1 MKRAWSIIL
10 ALSLLLLALGGI
22 VFGLSLIMDADLL
35 RVADAVFARYDLAKV
50 IVAVQGAFGGRA
62 SGCGVSIFGM

>member
-10 ALSLLLLALGGI
+10 ALALLLLALGGI

-50 IVAVQGAFGGRA
+50 IAAVQDAFGGLA
-62 SGCGVSIFGM
+62 SVFGVSIFGM

>member
-10 ALSLLLLALGGI
+10 ALALLLLALGGI

-50 IVAVQGAFGGRA
+50 IVAARETLGGIR
-62 SGCGVSIFGM
+62 GVLPF

>member
-10 ALSLLLLALGGI
+10 ALALLLLALGGI

-50 IVAVQGAFGGRA
+50 IAAVQDAFGGLA
-62 SGCGVSIFGM
+62 SVFGVSIFGI

>member
-10 ALSLLLLALGGI
+10 ALALLLLALGGI

-50 IVAVQGAFGGRA
+50 IVAVREAFGGLA
-62 SGCGVSIFGM
+62 SVFGVSIFGM

>member
-10 ALSLLLLALGGI
+10 ALALLLLALGGI

-35 RVADAVFARYDLAKV
+35 RVADAVFARYDRAKV
-50 IVAVQGAFGGRA
+50 IVAVQDAFGGLA
-62 SGCGVSIFGM
+62 SVFGVSIFGI

>member
-10 ALSLLLLALGGI
+10 APSLLLLALGGI

-50 IVAVQGAFGGRA
+50 IVAVQDAFGGLA
-62 SGCGVSIFGM
+62 SVFGVSIFGI